1 MLQEYINTSFE
12 NGCQINLKTGNWN
25 EENLLLKDLNELS
38 NKLNKSYGYGKG
50 TADAFKLCGVNRLC
64 DIVDRCDDILLKIEL
79 PSLGIS
85 PRQRSFCKQCIKSL
99 KESRKSDVL
108 RLISKSRITEP
119 YKNHDFDK

>member
-12 NGCQINLKTGNWN
+12 NGCKINLKTGNWN

-64 DIVDRCDDILLKIEL
+64 DIVDRHDDISFEIDSS
-79 PSLGIS
+79 SLEIS
-85 PRQRSFCKQCIKSL
+85 
-99 KESRKSDVL
+99 
-108 RLISKSRITEP
+108 
-119 YKNHDFDK
+119 